1 MALRPELG
9 VVRKVRHIVFSY
21 FASLFPANGA
31 FVDDTSHGS
40 IGTNDP
46 ISLPENGKYI
56 VPSRMPYFSMG
67 MVDDKL
73 QHMAICRQYGRV
85 FSFLWHYSTA
95 RAATYSQ
102 QAIVQYS

>member
-21 FASLFPANGA
+21 FASLLPANGA

-56 VPSRMPYFSMG
+56 PGS
-67 MVDDKL
+67 
-73 QHMAICRQYGRV
+73 
-85 FSFLWHYSTA
+85 SFQNALFIDGHG
-95 RAATYSQ
+95 
-102 QAIVQYS
+102 